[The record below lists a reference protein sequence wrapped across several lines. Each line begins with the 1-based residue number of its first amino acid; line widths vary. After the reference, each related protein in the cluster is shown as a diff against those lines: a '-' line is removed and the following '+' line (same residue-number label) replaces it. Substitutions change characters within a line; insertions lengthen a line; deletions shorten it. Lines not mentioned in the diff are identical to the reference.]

1 MLTQLKNHGYELQEK
16 IINMERKLINLSSE
30 NLATE
35 GIKQEKESLQLEN
48 YNLKRSQK
56 HILS

>member
-48 YNLKRSQK
+48 YNLKRS
-56 HILS
+56 